1 MGLYDLVG
9 KEITLNETVT
19 EGIMG
24 RAVKKVK
31 WLVVEA
37 YPCFVRIM
45 RVAENGN
52 EVYDTLNIGT
62 LITMG
67 IVSQEGKVKYYG

>member
-9 KEITLNETVT
+9 KEIMVSETVT
-19 EGIMG
+19 EGIVG

-45 RVAENGN
+45 RVAENGV
-52 EVYDTLNIGT
+52 EIYDTLNIGS
-62 LITMG
+62 LVSMG
-67 IVSQEGKVKYYG
+67 IVTQEGKVKYYG

>member
-9 KEITLNETVT
+9 MEITLNEPVT

-37 YPCFVRIM
+37 YPCFIRIM

>member
-9 KEITLNETVT
+9 KEIMVSETVT
-19 EGIMG
+19 EGIVG

-45 RVAENGN
+45 RVADNGV
-52 EVYDTLNIGT
+52 EIYDTLNIGS
-62 LITMG
+62 LVTMG
-67 IVSQEGKVKYYG
+67 IVTQEGKVKYYG

>member
-67 IVSQEGKVKYYG
+67 IVSQKGKVKYYG